1 MPLLG
6 TREGVFFYW
15 KLFKEVNVG
24 DERPTFLVPTIFFPK
39 ILTRDVSFKK
49 LLNSFMQNEARN
61 DQGHKRRYLQSLLNN
76 CFIKQSQFEGLGPQ
90 HLYPNFPRMPP
101 TSPPPEQAPQS

>member
-1 MPLLG
+1 MSGLH
-6 TREGVFFYW
+6 FW
-15 KLFKEVNVG
+15 CQQ
-24 DERPTFLVPTIFFPK
+24 FFPQK

-76 CFIKQSQFEGLGPQ
+76 CFIEQSQFEGLGPQ

-101 TSPPPEQAPQS
+101 TSPPPPEQAPQS